1 MNRSRSRR
9 DPIERI
15 SYSAI
20 QDSRQC
26 EQRYHYGYV
35 ERLRSKIDAA
45 PPALGRVLHN
55 YLEYYYQNLKDGK
68 RPKKAHRAAM
78 DKTEEQRE
86 DLKQLAW
93 AASVAGENEI
103 GQQLAA
109 VLDFGLQLAETYYKV
124 RGLDDATNHEILWVE
139 EKIEIPLWEKGP
151 ILPGRVDLVTRNEH
165 GNIVIWEHKST
176 TSVPRQGRRLR
187 DLQTAIYHAAIEELY
202 DVEINQVIWNYLHTA
217 PLSSPI
223 LLKGR
228 KEPTLSTKQHMSCT
242 VEMYELAIAE
252 HGLDKADYE
261 AYLEHLALREQE
273 TMFPRYELPILGV
286 ETVLLRDVIRTAED
300 IRTRYAR
307 SDFVPVKNITANCD
321 WCPFV
326 KLCEAEITGGDVED
340 VKRQRFKLQEIPY
353 HATDKTQRKTKADR
367 EDDERIESGLLADLI
382 S

>member
-1 MNRSRSRR
+1 MNRS
-9 DPIERI
+9 PVERI

-35 ERLRSKIDAA
+35 ERLRSKVDAA
-45 PPALGRVLHN
+45 PPALGRVLHT

-68 RPKKAHRAAM
+68 RPKKAHKAAM
-78 DKTEEQRE
+78 DKTELERE

-93 AASVAGENEI
+93 AASVAGESEI
-103 GQQLAA
+103 GKELAA

-124 RGLDDATNHEILWVE
+124 RGHDDADAHEILMVE

-187 DLQTAIYHAAIEELY
+187 DLQTNIYHAAIEEIY
-202 DVEINQVIWNYLHTA
+202 NVTINQVIWNYLHTA
-217 PLSSPI
+217 PLVAPI

-252 HGLDKADYE
+252 NGLDKLEYE
-261 AYLEHLALREQE
+261 AYLEHLALREKE

-286 ETVLLRDVIRTAED
+286 ETILLRDVIRTAED

-307 SDFVPVKNITANCD
+307 SDFIPVKNITANCD

-326 KLCEAEITGGDVED
+326 KLCEAEILGGDVED
-340 VKRQRFKLQEIPY
+340 VKRQRFKIQEIPY
-353 HATDKTQRKTKADR
+353 HGKKSKRKTATES